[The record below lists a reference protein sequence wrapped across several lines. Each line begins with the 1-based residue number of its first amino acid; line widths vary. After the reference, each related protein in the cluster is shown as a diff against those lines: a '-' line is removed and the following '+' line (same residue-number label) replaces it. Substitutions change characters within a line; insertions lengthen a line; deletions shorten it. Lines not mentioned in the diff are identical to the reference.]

1 VSQFPSVSY
10 GSLSYLV
17 LACVSAVVGYYFAR
31 KRTEYEVG
39 YRHRVEVFEG
49 VQGMVIPLVEEF
61 EAALE
66 YVRAPGPSGEL
77 PVEEIERSIDG
88 LKKYLAQHEMWL
100 DRRSSA
106 ALGNLISTFR
116 ARLRVLDLLPPPLR
130 RSRFREGLRT
140 DCRRPRGVAGDR
152 PPRRPRGTGRRVP
165 GQAGCRK
172 LAAKAFTVISENKK
186 PKARPQA
193 EAC

>member
-1 VSQFPSVSY
+1 VSQFPPIGY
-10 GSLSYLV
+10 GLLPYLV

-39 YRHRVEVFEG
+39 YRHRVEVSEG
-49 VQGMVIPLVEEF
+49 VQGMVIPLVEQF

-88 LKKYLAQHEMWL
+88 LEKYLAQHEMWL

-106 ALGNLISTFR
+106 AIEYLISTFR
-116 ARLRVLDLLPPPLR
+116 ARARTLDLLPLR
-130 RSRFREGLRT
+130 YDDPGFERAYERTAADLDEWLRT
-140 DCRRPRGVAGDR
+140 DLPAAREDLADAFRAMLGVGSWRRRLSR
-152 PPRRPRGTGRRVP
+152 
-165 GQAGCRK
+165 Q
-172 LAAKAFTVISENKK
+172 S
-186 PKARPQA
+186 A
-193 EAC
+193 ETKS

>member
-1 VSQFPSVSY
+1 VSQLPSVSY

-106 ALGNLISTFR
+106 TLGNLISTFR
-116 ARLRVLDLLPPPLR
+116 ARLRVLDLLPRRYDDPGFERAYERTAADLEEWLGTDLPAAREELADAFRARLGVGSWRRRLLR
-130 RSRFREGLRT
+130 
-140 DCRRPRGVAGDR
+140 
-152 PPRRPRGTGRRVP
+152 
-165 GQAGCRK
+165 
-172 LAAKAFTVISENKK
+172 
-186 PKARPQA
+186 
-193 EAC
+193 